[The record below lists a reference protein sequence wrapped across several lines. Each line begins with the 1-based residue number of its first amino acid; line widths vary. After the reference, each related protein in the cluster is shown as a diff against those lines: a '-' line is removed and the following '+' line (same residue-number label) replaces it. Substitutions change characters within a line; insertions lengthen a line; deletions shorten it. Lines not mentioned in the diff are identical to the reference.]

1 MRLPAW
7 QFNETNLN
15 LEKFWN
21 LIGAFCKPPRSEERE
36 WSETCDVGAQFFGYF
51 GIANTLF
58 LNHRL
63 IYGFLK
69 RFLDREKKN
78 SILDVGCG
86 GGDLLQYL
94 AVHLRKEGFRFSLTG
109 VDVNS
114 AAVGV
119 AEARTKAWR
128 EVRVIHGQ
136 VEEAGGF
143 YDAAVASQVLH
154 HLSPSD
160 AAAMLKSV
168 YARISRGIVISDL
181 LRSRAAYWL
190 VKAAVYATTTDRM
203 HRHDGPLSVLR
214 SYSDEE
220 IGRMMKEAGVS
231 SFSIRNLFPRKF
243 IVVTKTGR

>member
-1 MRLPAW
+1 
-7 QFNETNLN
+7 
-15 LEKFWN
+15 LEKVCN
-21 LIGAFCKPPRSEERE
+21 LIDAHCKLRRSEERE
-36 WSETCDVGAQFFGYF
+36 WSETHDVSPEFFGYF
-51 GIANTLF
+51 RIPNSLF

-69 RFLDREKKN
+69 GFLDREREN

-86 GGDLLQYL
+86 GGDLMQYL
-94 AVHLRKEGFRFSLTG
+94 AVHLRKDGFRFSLTG

-128 EVRVIHGQ
+128 NARVIYGQ
-136 VEEAGGF
+136 VEETGGI
-143 YDAAVASQVLH
+143 YDVAVASQILH
-154 HLSPSD
+154 HFSPAD
-160 AAAMLKSV
+160 AANMLKSV
-168 YARISRGIVISDL
+168 YAKVSRGIVISDL

-214 SYSDEE
+214 SYTDEE
-220 IGRMMKEAGVS
+220 IGRIMKDAGIS

-243 IVVTKTGR
+243 IVVAKGSN

>member
-1 MRLPAW
+1 MDAHGKLR
-7 QFNETNLN
+7 
-15 LEKFWN
+15 
-21 LIGAFCKPPRSEERE
+21 RSEERE
-36 WSETCDVGAQFFGYF
+36 WSETCDVSPDFFAYF
-51 GIANTLF
+51 KLPNALF
-58 LNHRL
+58 MNHRL

-69 RFLDREKKN
+69 GFLNREKEN

-94 AVHLRKEGFRFSLTG
+94 AVHLRKDGFRFSLTG
-109 VDVNS
+109 VDVNL

-119 AEARTKAWR
+119 AQARTKAWR
-128 EVRVIHGQ
+128 KVRVIYGP

-143 YDAAVASQVLH
+143 YDAAVASQILH

-160 AAAMLKSV
+160 APKLLKSV
-168 YARISRGIVISDL
+168 YARVSRGIVISDL
-181 LRSRAAYWL
+181 VRSRAAYWL

-214 SYSDEE
+214 SYTDDE
-220 IGRMMKEAGVS
+220 IGRMMKEVGIS

-243 IVVTKTGR
+243 LVVTKTGR